1 MTAQDL
7 DYLAARLHGRR
18 SRLAEGPTLESLSLL
33 KSVPDLG
40 RILFPEAVT
49 QTAIEVQRRVVQAL
63 ITEVAGL
70 CRQLSGPEADFI
82 NWMLL
87 HFDLANLKILL
98 RGVFS
103 HASPDILKAYLTN
116 IPGRPTLDQQALS
129 AATTVHDLARLLAKE
144 PTGEMLQTAIAECR
158 DQPHPF
164 FIEALLDRRYFQD
177 GLTRSERL
185 APADRRQVGAMV
197 AQEAGLFHLMLAT
210 RGRFNYDLGP
220 EKLMPLY
227 VEGTPLSRKRFRA
240 MLTAPTIAD
249 VAVLARGVVLDRTE
263 GEAAGAHVATDPLAH
278 LEIQAWRR
286 YLRLAN
292 QAFRRSHTGFGVV
305 AGYVGIRRMEAANLI
320 TLSEGIRA
328 GMTGETIR
336 SRMNPPA
343 GTGVTHV

>member
-144 PTGEMLQTAIAECR
+144 PTGEMLLSSIAECR
-158 DQPHPF
+158 YQRHPF
-164 FIEALLDRRYFQD
+164 FI
-177 GLTRSERL
+177 
-185 APADRRQVGAMV
+185 
-197 AQEAGLFHLMLAT
+197 
-210 RGRFNYDLGP
+210 
-220 EKLMPLY
+220 
-227 VEGTPLSRKRFRA
+227 
-240 MLTAPTIAD
+240 
-249 VAVLARGVVLDRTE
+249 
-263 GEAAGAHVATDPLAH
+263 
-278 LEIQAWRR
+278 
-286 YLRLAN
+286 
-292 QAFRRSHTGFGVV
+292 
-305 AGYVGIRRMEAANLI
+305 
-320 TLSEGIRA
+320 
-328 GMTGETIR
+328 
-336 SRMNPPA
+336 
-343 GTGVTHV
+343 